1 MTSLQNLGYAIGRP
15 ALFILALLLAW
26 EITCVIFSVPRFV
39 VPRPSAISGM
49 FITHLDTIAYHARQT
64 LMTTLIGFAIGTSAG
79 FVLGVALGASARL
92 YSIIFPT
99 LVGINSIPK
108 VAFVPLLVLWA
119 GIGTTPAILTSAIIV
134 IFPIAVIVS
143 GAVATMDKELG
154 DVLRSLGSSRLDVL
168 RKVAVPQ
175 AMPQFFGSLKIAI
188 TLAFVGTILS
198 ESVAS
203 NRGLGY
209 MMNRAA
215 SDFEVEL
222 VFSGLL
228 SLAAAGI
235 LLYCVAVLIEKYFV
249 GWAYR
254 RE

>member
-1 MTSLQNLGYAIGRP
+1 MSLPLLQTGEIFADQVTNASLTQNLVYATGTVGAIVV
-15 ALFILALLLAW
+15 LAGLLMIDAGG
-26 EITCVIFSVPRFV
+26 VR
-39 VPRPSAISGM
+39 RRN
-49 FITHLDTIAYHARQT
+49 IATAT
-64 LMTTLIGFAIGTSAG
+64 AEKLIGFFIGTSIG
-79 FVLGVALGASARL
+79 FVLGVVLGASTRIYNL
-92 YSIIFPT
+92 IFPT

-119 GIGTTPAILTSAIIV
+119 GIGTTPAVLTSAIIV

-143 GAVATMDKELG
+143 GAVAAMDTELR
-154 DVLRSLGSSRLDVL
+154 DVLRSLGASRLDVL
-168 RKVAVPQ
+168 RKVAIPQ

-198 ESVAS
+198 ESIAS

-228 SLAAAGI
+228 SLSVAGI
-235 LLYCVAVLIEKYFV
+235 MLYCVAVAFEKYFV
-249 GWAYR
+249 SWAYR